1 MPPRYPGPMQ
11 EIRGVIT
18 AMVTPFDEGGGVDLA
33 AGRRLAA
40 HLVENG
46 SHGLVISG
54 TTGEVPTITDEE
66 AVDLLQAVREE
77 VGDGVLLVCGTG
89 TNDTRHSIELTKMA
103 AEAGAEAALVVTP
116 YYNKPNPAG
125 ILAHF
130 EAVAAAVPELPIVAY
145 NIPSRV
151 VVNIPPP
158 LLAELGK
165 IDNVV
170 AVKQANNDELGQVE
184 GLGLLAGNDD
194 VFLRTLE
201 LGGAGGIL
209 VASHL
214 VGPQMREM
222 WDAAQA
228 GDLERAREIDTAL
241 RPLYEALAV
250 TTNPIPVKAALE
262 MIGQIPSDALR
273 LPLVPADDEQR
284 STIRAGLESVGL
296 TPVSH

>member
-1 MPPRYPGPMQ
+1 MQ

-18 AMVTPFDEGGGVDLA
+18 AMVTPFDESGAVDFVA
-33 AGRRLAA
+33 ARKLAA
-40 HLVENG
+40 HLVANG
-46 SHGLVISG
+46 SHGLVLCGS
-54 TTGEVPTITDEE
+54 TGESATVTDPEGFK
-66 AVDLLQAVREE
+66 LLEAVREE
-77 VGDGVLLVCGTG
+77 VGDDVLLAFGTG
-89 TNDTRHSIELTKMA
+89 TNDTRHSVELTKTA
-103 AEAGAEAALVVTP
+103 AEMGADAALVVTP

-125 ILAHF
+125 IVAHF
-130 EAVAAAVPELPIVAY
+130 ETVAAAAPQIPVIAY

-151 VVNIPPP
+151 VVNVPPS
-158 LLAELGK
+158 LLAELAK

-170 AVKQANNDELGQVE
+170 AVKQANNDDLQQIE

-222 WDAAQA
+222 WDAAET
-228 GDLERAREIDTAL
+228 GDLERAREIDSGL
-241 RPLYEALAV
+241 RKVYDAMGV

-262 MIGQIPSDALR
+262 MTGLIPSGGLR
-273 LPLVPADDEQR
+273 LPLVRADDEQR
-284 STIRAGLESVGL
+284 DVVRAALESVGQ
-296 TPVSH
+296 TPVNQ